1 MCKNNRVQQQVISL
15 AKHDTPEVYA
25 VYEDG
30 PVPDL
35 VGIVKVYDR
44 VRAVLFDVYRYGDI
58 EAFRTVPVWSKPSN
72 RTIARWFDLTN
83 LYRVVPC

>member
-1 MCKNNRVQQQVISL
+1 MCKNYRVQQNTISI
-15 AKHDTPEVYA
+15 AKQDTPEVYA

-35 VGIVKVYDR
+35 VGIVKVYDK

-58 EAFRTVPVWSKPSN
+58 EAFRTIPVWGHPSN
-72 RTIARWFDLTN
+72 RTIAKWFDLTT